1 MNVVAYGTG
10 ASLLLAALGTYE
22 SSTLPYI
29 SSFTYASAIKKAI
42 VIAPCPLSR
51 VSADNALISKIS
63 KVKW

>member
-10 ASLLLAALGTYE
+10 ASLLLSALGTYE

-29 SSFTYASAIKKAI
+29 DKFTYASAIKKAI
-42 VIAPCPLSR
+42 AIAPCPLSR
-51 VSADNALISKIS
+51 VGADNTLISKIA